1 MPRAL
6 EVVGSALG
14 LLVLGPLLL
23 AIAVAVKL
31 SSPGPVI
38 YRADRVGQYGRR
50 FTLLK
55 FRTMRRDA
63 DRSGPGITVASD
75 ARITRVGSFLREHKL
90 DELPQLINVLRG
102 DMSLVGPRPED
113 PRYVALYSDA
123 QMAVLSVRPGI
134 TSPASLA
141 YFDESSLLTGADWEQ
156 TYVER
161 IMPAKLNI
169 ELEYLKTR
177 SLFAD
182 VRIILRTVFH

>member
-1 MPRAL
+1 
-6 EVVGSALG
+6 
-14 LLVLGPLLL
+14 
-23 AIAVAVKL
+23 
-31 SSPGPVI
+31 
-38 YRADRVGQYGRR
+38 
-50 FTLLK
+50 
-55 FRTMRRDA
+55 
-63 DRSGPGITVASD
+63 
-75 ARITRVGSFLREHKL
+75 
-90 DELPQLINVLRG
+90 
-102 DMSLVGPRPED
+102 
-113 PRYVALYSDA
+113 
-123 QMAVLSVRPGI
+123 MAVLSVRPGI

>member
-23 AIAVAVKL
+23 AIAVAVKF